1 MRTRGFTILLL
12 VPCLA
17 GCATLAPKYER
28 PVAPVPAEWPKG
40 EGYEKAGSEPG
51 VPPVK
56 ELSLEEFLVDRQLQ
70 KIIGMALE
78 KNLDLRLAALNVER
92 ARALYGVQR
101 AELFPAIDAVGDG
114 NRQRVPADLS
124 PTGKA
129 MTEEQYSVSLGI
141 AAWELDF
148 FGRIRSLKRQ
158 ALQEYLATEE
168 ARRSARIVLV
178 SEVARVYYTLA
189 ADREGL
195 KLARSTLENRQHTYD
210 LVRRQYEV
218 GLANELDLRR
228 AQTQVD
234 AARGDV
240 ARYTRAVAQDRNAL
254 NLLAGGPVSD
264 DLLPPDLGSVI
275 PPRDVSP
282 GLSSDVLLGRP
293 DIMAAEHQ
301 LKAAYAH
308 IGAARAAFFP
318 RIVLTTGVGTA
329 SDELSGLFD
338 SGSST
343 WNVAP
348 RVVAPIFDARTWAAF
363 RVSKAQR
370 EIALARY
377 RKAIQAA
384 FKEVAD
390 ALAVKGTVDE
400 ELSAQE
406 SLVEA
411 AEETY
416 RLSMARYTK
425 GVDSYLGVLDAQ
437 RSLFA
442 ARQGLIMLR
451 LAKLANRVRLY
462 AVLGGDA
469 GPGRGADAR

>member
-40 EGYEKAGSEPG
+40 EGYENAGAEPG
-51 VPPVK
+51 ARPVE
-56 ELSLEEFLVDRQLQ
+56 ELSLEEFLADRRLQ
-70 KIIGMALE
+70 QVIEMALE

-92 ARALYGVQR
+92 ARALYGVRR

-129 MTEEQYSVSLGI
+129 MTDERYSVSLGI

-178 SEVARVYYTLA
+178 SEIARVYFTLA

-195 KLARSTLENRQHTYD
+195 KLARSTLENRQHTYE

-218 GLANELDLRR
+218 GLGTELDLRR
-228 AQTQVD
+228 AQGQVD

-240 ARYTRAVAQDRNAL
+240 ARYTRAVAQDLNAL
-254 NLLAGGPVSD
+254 NLLAGGPVPEE
-264 DLLPPDLGSVI
+264 LLPSDLGSVI
-275 PPRDVSP
+275 PPKDVSP

-301 LKAAYAH
+301 LKAAYAY

-329 SDELSGLFD
+329 SNELSGLFD

-390 ALAVKGTVDE
+390 ALAVKSTVDE

-416 RLSMARYTK
+416 RLAMARYTK

-462 AVLGGDA
+462 AVLGGEA
-469 GPGRGADAR
+469 GPAKER